1 MAPLAVPRASVL
13 RVRLDAQ
20 DGVQFFR
27 CEPQQVL
34 QVAHEAIHV
43 ALPCRL
49 VDDVLVVVIAQ
60 TAAQLLIVHL
70 GLVLPLSPPAGHLR
84 GIRTG
89 KSSIPCANEEKG
101 NDFPPIMTLTHAHPG
116 QVAHYERSPEVP
128 SVLGHMPGCV
138 PRLVLRTEGGAG
150 PSPTALSGT
159 GLLRPLAQ
167 QNLVGAWVQNR
178 GS

>member
-34 QVAHEAIHV
+34 QVAYEAVHV

-70 GLVLPLSPPAGHLR
+70 GLVLPLSPPAGHLI
-84 GIRTG
+84 GVS
-89 KSSIPCANEEKG
+89 KLKLPS
-101 NDFPPIMTLTHAHPG
+101 
-116 QVAHYERSPEVP
+116 VP
-128 SVLGHMPGCV
+128 SPADE
-138 PRLVLRTEGGAG
+138 RLAGFVREQFQEKLPQLDRSTSWGEG
-150 PSPTALSGT
+150 ALHVFTDFKCGKGSVILMKQT
-159 GLLRPLAQ
+159 GVRM
-167 QNLVGAWVQNR
+167 
-178 GS
+178 